1 MSTSTMVH
9 TWGEV
14 WTLRT
19 MCSAIERRTALRRTS
34 SSRSPAGAGARRGAG
49 GGAGGGGAARA
60 LGAGVG
66 GARALDLDLR
76 DLGADGDRHALG
88 DGDLEQG
95 ALEGGGDLGVH
106 LVGDDLDQRLVLLD
120 EVALL
125 FQPAIDGALGDRLT
139 QLGHLDR

>member
-34 SSRSPAGAGARRGAG
+34 SSRSPAG
-49 GGAGGGGAARA
+49 GGAGSGGWG
-60 LGAGVG
+60 GVG

-139 QLGHLDR
+139 Q